1 MPRIKI
7 KRTAPSV
14 DMTAMSDVTF
24 LLLNF
29 FVMTAVFKAPEPI
42 PVDLPNSVTTEKM
55 PDINYAMITIAE
67 DGKCLLSFAERDVK
81 EQALDIMA
89 EKYNLTLNSEEKEK
103 FMAMESLGVPMR
115 QLKQFLALSPD
126 QQMDK
131 ANHFGI
137 AVDTTVN
144 ISNELFHWISTV
156 RKVNYKLHEEQL
168 KILIK
173 ADGNTKFPSVDKV
186 IETLRNQK
194 ANKFSF
200 VTSLKSES

>member
-42 PVDLPNSVTTEKM
+42 PVDTPASITTEKI
-55 PDINYAMITIAE
+55 PDENFAMITISN
-67 DGKCLLSFAERDVK
+67 DGKCLLSIAEKDVK
-81 EQALDIMA
+81 EKTLEKIANKYSIAL
-89 EKYNLTLNSEEKEK
+89 TPEEKEK
-103 FMAMESLGVPMR
+103 FMALETLGVPLR
-115 QLKQFLALSPD
+115 QLKQFLSLPSD
-126 QQMDK
+126 KLMDK
-131 ANHFGI
+131 AYNPGI
-137 AVDTTVN
+137 AVDTTTN
-144 ISNELFHWISTV
+144 LSNELFNWISAARTI
-156 RKVNYKLHEEQL
+156 NYQLHEKQL
-168 KILIK
+168 QILIK
-173 ADGNTKFPSVDKV
+173 ADANVKFPAVGQV

-200 VTSLKSES
+200 ITSMKSEV

>member
-29 FVMTAVFKAPEPI
+29 FVMTAVFKTPEPI
-42 PVDLPNSVTTEKM
+42 PIDVPASVVTEKM
-55 PDINYAMITIAE
+55 PDENFAMITVSN

-81 EQALDIMA
+81 QQTLDIMI
-89 EKYNLTLNSEEKEK
+89 EKYNIRLTPEEKEK
-103 FMAMESLGVPMR
+103 FLALETLGVPIR
-115 QLKQFLALSPD
+115 QLKQFLSLST
-126 QQMDK
+126 DK
-131 ANHFGI
+131 YLDKSFNPGI
-137 AVDTTVN
+137 AVDTTTN
-144 ISNELFHWISTV
+144 MSNELFNWISTA
-156 RKVNYKLHEEQL
+156 RKVNYGLHDNQL

-173 ADGNTKFPSVDKV
+173 ADGNVKFPAVSQV

-200 VTSLKSES
+200 ITSLKSEA